1 MATKKQEPKFKKTLG
16 ACIDDLYLRR
26 AKRLE
31 LERSVDALKAEEK
44 LYKEHIIG
52 LLTKQKLEGGKGD
65 VATAAIMWKRTLV
78 VSDWK
83 KFWEWARKDKLG
95 VYVQKRVAVEA
106 TKEWMDDAQ
115 KSVPGVDPLDVCDLS
130 LTKVGG

>member
-1 MATKKQEPKFKKTLG
+1 MATKMAAPKFPKTLG

-26 AKRLE
+26 AKRLA
-31 LERSVDALKAEEK
+31 LDRSVDALKAEEK

-65 VATAAIMWKRTLV
+65 VATAAIMWNRTLV

-83 KFWEWARKDKLG
+83 KFWTWARNDKLG
-95 VYVQKRVAVEA
+95 VYVQKRVAIEA
-106 TKEWMDDAQ
+106 TKEWMDEMQ
-115 KSVPGVDPLDVCDLS
+115 KPVPGVDPLDVQDLS
-130 LTKVGG
+130 LTKVSA